1 MIAQLRGRLVRLTP
15 PSLTIDVNGV
25 GYELEAPMSTVYNL
39 PSIGSELV
47 LLTHQVFRDDAQLLF
62 GFSTADER
70 MAFRELIRV
79 SGIGPKIALAVLSGI
94 SVDQLRVELSQQNSA
109 AFKRIPGIG
118 QKTAE
123 RLVLELRGRFNSSEA
138 VLTSS
143 STGIQNDV
151 VSGLI
156 ALGYSDKEARLAIR
170 ELDGSVSVS
179 EGMRLALKQLSR

>member
-39 PSIGSELV
+39 PSLGSEVV
-47 LLTHQVFRDDAQLLF
+47 LLTHQVFREDAQLLF
-62 GFSTADER
+62 GFATADER

-79 SGIGPKIALAVLSGI
+79 SGVGPKIALAVLSGI

-123 RLVLELRGRFNSSEA
+123 RLVLELRGRFTSSEA
-138 VLTSS
+138 MLTSS
-143 STGIQNDV
+143 NSIQNDV

-156 ALGYSDKEARLAIR
+156 ALGYSEKEARLAVR